1 MADVLHMAGK
11 RKMAIARATIS
22 KGNGRVTINSIPLD
36 IYGTRI
42 ARMKIN
48 ESLMIASKY
57 VNLNDINIKVNVKGG
72 GIMGQTDAI
81 ISSIA
86 RALVE
91 WSKNEKLHSAYLAYN
106 RTVIAGDH
114 RQTEPHKPSQSRKG
128 PRHKRQKSYR

>member
-1 MADVLHMAGK
+1 MADVLHRAGK

-91 WSKNEKLHSAYLAYN
+91 WSKNEKLHSAYLGYN

>member
-1 MADVLHMAGK
+1 MADVLHKAGK

-91 WSKNEKLHSAYLAYN
+91 WSKNEKLHSAYLGYN